1 LKEDFVLEF
10 DYALNCATGSYADYS
25 PYDMPSQPLPRY
37 NNNYQNNN
45 GYQNNGYQN
54 NYQGNNNYSRP
65 MQQNNGHK
73 DIADEIQNQFSISD
87 DDLPF

>member
-1 LKEDFVLEF
+1 
-10 DYALNCATGSYADYS
+10 
-25 PYDMPSQPLPRY
+25 MPSQPMSAPRY